1 MLAHSNPDSPRATVD
16 VTDPDPGPEISP
28 VRDPAGERT
37 ARRQTL
43 RYLRGIGL
51 HGPAADS
58 AVQTLLDR
66 ARSQPLPEGHGLVDV
81 VLEMARSTVERFL
94 HAMDIDGS
102 GATHHWLP
110 LFLRAHPESFPDDP
124 AAARRFAEASVANA
138 DQVYRD
144 FADQELRSSGIPRWF
159 ALVGPAI
166 AAGVV
171 VAVLATGTVPA
182 GGIWEPLRAVV
193 IGAWALL
200 IGGLTAVVVAGS
212 MIAVRGFTLA
222 PSLFRGRHAAAEEPL
237 PSTVVV
243 MPVYHED
250 IGRVV
255 AGLIALWEGF
265 RDHPVLP
272 DVDFMILSDS
282 RDDDAVRREI
292 RVVSWARHRGAPGM
306 PIYHRRRSGNSHKKA
321 GNLAEFLG
329 STGRRYS
336 YAVLLDADS
345 VMRPETVVEMVRRM
359 HDDPEL
365 GLLQAPLQL
374 HHATTYFARAQ
385 QFTSAVVG
393 PMATRGLARW
403 SQDTANFYGHNA
415 VVRVSAFV
423 DSCALP
429 TLSGR
434 PPLGGQLL
442 SHDFVEAALLCRAG
456 WKVCIAPDLTGS
468 WEEVPPTLGEFAAR
482 DRRWCQGNLQHL
494 RILSAGGLRMWSRLH
509 LFLGSAAYLAS
520 PALVLFSLLGLA
532 LAAWPGVETG
542 AGGTAGP
549 TGLLLTVAAM
559 AALLVMRLLA
569 WVTVVTT
576 GQARRDFGGVGRF
589 TASAL
594 LDAVTAAV
602 LGPLLMVHHTA
613 AVVGIL
619 SGRSSGW
626 SAQQRTAGGHS
637 VGAVV
642 RAQRLPTF
650 LGVAT
655 LAFLAAV
662 VPALIWWMAPLWMPL
677 IAAVPL
683 TLLTSSERV
692 GRGLGRIG
700 LLTVPTERTMEP
712 VRRRIAELTE
722 LVPAELHHYH
732 LRDVVLDPIVL
743 SDHCRALAAAAP
755 TAGPERADDRA
766 VELRERALRL
776 GPSVLTPWERRVLL
790 DDAPSLRWLHDRAW
804 QYWDLDP
811 VKQTAPQRPAGR
823 ERGPAAAA
831 AGVTEPAAE
840 QAPTRPNGLVPLVP
854 RPGIS

>member
-1 MLAHSNPDSPRATVD
+1 MQAHSTPDSSRATTD
-16 VTDPDPGPEISP
+16 VADPDVLGDIPP
-28 VRDPAGERT
+28 VLDPSVERT

-43 RYLRGIGL
+43 RYLRGVGL

-58 AVQTLLDR
+58 AVDILLDR
-66 ARSQPLPEGHGLVDV
+66 ARPLALPDGTGLVDV
-81 VLEMARSTVERFL
+81 VLELARSSVETFL
-94 HAMDIDGS
+94 QALDVDGT
-102 GATHHWLP
+102 GTTHHWLP

-124 AAARRFAEASVANA
+124 TSARRFAEASRIRG
-138 DQVYRD
+138 DEVYRD
-144 FADQELRSSGIPRWF
+144 FAAQELRTPGFPRWA
-159 ALVGPAI
+159 ALVTPAI
-166 AAGVV
+166 AAGIG
-171 VAVLATGTVPA
+171 VAVLAAGTVPA
-182 GGIWEPLRAVV
+182 AGAWEPLRMTV
-193 IGAWALL
+193 IGAWAVL
-200 IGGLTAVVVAGS
+200 IGALTAVVVAGAI
-212 MIAVRGFTLA
+212 IAVGGFTLA
-222 PSLFRGRHAAAEEPL
+222 PNLFRGRHAAAEEPL

-265 RDHPVLP
+265 RDHPELP

-292 RVVSWARHRGAPGM
+292 RVVSWARQRGAPGM
-306 PIYHRRRSGNSHKKA
+306 PIYHRRRCGNSHKKA

-345 VMRPETVVEMVRRM
+345 VMRPQTVVEMVRRM
-359 HDDPEL
+359 HDDPRL

-415 VVRVSAFV
+415 VVRVAAFV

-429 TLSGR
+429 TLPGR
-434 PPLGGQLL
+434 APLGGQLL

-456 WKVCIAPDLTGS
+456 WKVRIAPDLTGS

-494 RILSAGGLRMWSRLH
+494 RILSAAGLRTMSRLH
-509 LFLGSAAYLAS
+509 LFLGAAAYLAS

-532 LAAWPGVETG
+532 LAAWPGVDP
-542 AGGTAGP
+542 AFGGTAGP
-549 TGLLLTVAAM
+549 IGLLLTLAAM
-559 AALLVMRLLA
+559 AVLLLTRLLA
-569 WVTVVTT
+569 WITVVAT
-576 GQARRDFGGVGRF
+576 GQARRDFGGIGRF

-613 AVVGIL
+613 AVLGIL

-626 SAQQRTAGGHS
+626 SAQRRTAGGHS

-642 RAQRLPTF
+642 RSQWLPTA

-655 LAFLAAV
+655 FGFLIAV
-662 VPALIWWMAPLWMPL
+662 VPALTWWMAPLWLPL

-692 GRGLGRIG
+692 GRGLGRVG
-700 LLTVPTERTMEP
+700 LLTVPTERAMEP
-712 VRRRIAELTE
+712 VRARIAELTE
-722 LVPAELHHYH
+722 LLPAELHHYH

-743 SDHCRALAAAAP
+743 SDHCRTLAATAP
-755 TAGPERADDRA
+755 VGGQERADDRA

-776 GPSVLTPWERRVLL
+776 GPSVLTPWERQVLL
-790 DDAPSLRWLHDRAW
+790 ADAPSLRWLHERAW
-804 QYWDLDP
+804 QYWDRDP
-811 VKQTAPQRPAGR
+811 VKGGAPHPPTDRTPAGATLPTAV
-823 ERGPAAAA
+823 PATAADHLA
-831 AGVTEPAAE
+831 ARSAGW
-840 QAPTRPNGLVPLVP
+840 VPLVP
-854 RPGIS
+854 SPGVG

>member
-1 MLAHSNPDSPRATVD
+1 MLAHSTPDSPRAPLAVA
-16 VTDPDPGPEISP
+16 DPDPGPETS
-28 VRDPAGERT
+28 RAFDPAVERT

-58 AVQTLLDR
+58 AAQTLLDR
-66 ARSQPLPEGHGLVDV
+66 ARPRASPDGHGLVDI
-81 VLEMARSTVERFL
+81 VLELARDAVERFL
-94 HAMDIDGS
+94 HAMDVDGS
-102 GATHHWLP
+102 GSTHHWLP

-124 AAARRFAEASVANA
+124 AAARRFAETSIANA
-138 DQVYRD
+138 DDVYRD
-144 FADQELRSSGIPRWF
+144 FADQDLSSSGIPRWV
-159 ALVGPAI
+159 ALLTPSIV
-166 AAGVV
+166 AGVV
-171 VAVLATGTVPA
+171 VAVLAAGTVPA
-182 GGIWEPLRAVV
+182 GGAWEPLRAAV
-193 IGAWALL
+193 IGAWAVLV
-200 IGGLTAVVVAGS
+200 GVLTAVVVAGAT
-212 MIAVRGFTLA
+212 IAVGGFSLA
-222 PSLFRGRHAAAEEPL
+222 PNLFRGRHAAAEEPL

-255 AGLIALWEGF
+255 AGLIALWEGLKN
-265 RDHPVLP
+265 HPVLP
-272 DVDFMILSDS
+272 DVDFIILSDS
-282 RDDDAVRREI
+282 RNDDAVRREI

-429 TLSGR
+429 TLPGR

-456 WKVCIAPDLTGS
+456 WKVRIAPDLTGS

-494 RILSAGGLRMWSRLH
+494 RILSAGGLRMMSRLH
-509 LFLGSAAYLAS
+509 LFLGAAAYLAS
-520 PALVLFSLLGLA
+520 PALVLFSLLGLV
-532 LAAWPGVETG
+532 LAAWPGGESG
-542 AGGTAGP
+542 AVGTAGP
-549 TGLLLTVAAM
+549 IGLLLTVAAM
-559 AALLVMRLLA
+559 AVLLVMRLLA
-569 WVTVVTT
+569 WVTVVAT

-594 LDAVTAAV
+594 LDAITAAV
-602 LGPLLMVHHTA
+602 LGPLLMIHHTS

-637 VGAVV
+637 VGVVV
-642 RAQRLPTF
+642 RAQRLPTV

-655 LAFLAAV
+655 LAFLVAV
-662 VPALIWWMAPLWMPL
+662 VPALTWWMAPLWLPL
-677 IAAVPL
+677 VAAVPL

-692 GRGLGRIG
+692 GRGLGRVG

-722 LVPAELHHYH
+722 LLPAELHHYH

-755 TAGPERADDRA
+755 VTGPERTADRA

-790 DDAPSLRWLHDRAW
+790 EDAPSLRWLHDRAW
-804 QYWDLDP
+804 RYWDLDP
-811 VKQTAPQRPAGR
+811 VKQTAPRWSARRG
-823 ERGPAAAA
+823 RGPAAAS
-831 AGVTEPAAE
+831 AGRPEPAVE
-840 QAPTRPNGLVPLVP
+840 QVTARTNGLVPLVP
-854 RPGIS
+854 RPGVG